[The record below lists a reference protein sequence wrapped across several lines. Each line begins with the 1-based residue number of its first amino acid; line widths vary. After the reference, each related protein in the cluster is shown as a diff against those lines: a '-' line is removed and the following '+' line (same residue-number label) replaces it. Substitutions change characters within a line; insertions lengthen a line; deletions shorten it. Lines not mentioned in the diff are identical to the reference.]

1 MNRVSVLLAINRF
14 YRILGAATVA
24 GAEANAEAPWSVINR
39 FLDKSYSEVSGWN
52 ETIPKFLSRIYE
64 NAAIHSC
71 TKRFRF

>member
-39 FLDKSYSEVSGWN
+39 FLMN
-52 ETIPKFLSRIYE
+52 R
-64 NAAIHSC
+64 
-71 TKRFRF
+71 TKKLVAGMRLYPNF